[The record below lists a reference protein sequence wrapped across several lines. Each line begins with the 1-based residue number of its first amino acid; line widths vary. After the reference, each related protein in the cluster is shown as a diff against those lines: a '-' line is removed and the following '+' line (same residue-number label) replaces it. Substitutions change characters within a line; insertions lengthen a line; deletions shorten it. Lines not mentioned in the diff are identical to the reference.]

1 MHHESSIFKLFLK
14 YETWEKYNKYLEAKD
29 FPEELQLLYRT
40 LDSWHKTN
48 ESKADLH
55 LQDLANLFFSNRPK
69 DKEFYQELFNSL
81 EKYEPNEET
90 VLSLVKA
97 IRRAKI
103 LREVSIKAYEVAE
116 AKIPYDKLAPL
127 LASLNEEE
135 NQENEQSDEDDFVT
149 DDLAQIV
156 NVTYQSPGL
165 RWRLKT
171 LNLMLGSLR
180 KGNFGFVFARPET
193 GKTTF
198 LSSEVTYFA
207 EQLAEGDIVLWLNNE
222 EVHENVRLRQFQ
234 AASACQL
241 EQLLAN
247 VPFYQQEF
255 LKKTGGRIKMPT
267 LKSFSK
273 QDVER
278 LCKKYKPKLIV
289 VDQIDKITGFA
300 ADREDLLLGS
310 IYQWA
315 RELAKQYGP
324 VIGVCQ
330 ADASGENQK
339 WLTMANVA
347 NAKTS
352 KQAEADW
359 ILGIGKIHDTGWDNI
374 RFLHLSKNKLFGD
387 PDSDPKLRHGRCEVV
402 IDPTT
407 ARYQDLQQ

>member
-1 MHHESSIFKLFLK
+1 
-14 YETWEKYNKYLEAKD
+14 
-29 FPEELQLLYRT
+29 
-40 LDSWHKTN
+40 
-48 ESKADLH
+48 
-55 LQDLANLFFSNRPK
+55 
-69 DKEFYQELFNSL
+69 
-81 EKYEPNEET
+81 
-90 VLSLVKA
+90 VKA

-289 VDQIDKITGFA
+289 IDQIDKITGFA